1 MNVNGS
7 VTENTNIKTPIL
19 FDAIDEK
26 YFSDFESI
34 SSAEELEKIGNN
46 VNGAVKISNKLE
58 LNRGLNLNGA
68 LQTEG
73 DLIIGGPAF
82 NANNAIIVSE
92 TGNVTLKSD
101 NISFS
106 GLIYLPYGTLT
117 IEGDNVNLN
126 NVCIIADKIN
136 IKAKYNLNINSNRE
150 LIKFVDKNAVYEDNK
165 LYIFLLGG
173 SKSLHS
179 YEPLKNI
186 GAKIYNANNANEF
199 CDMVLTDME

>member
-165 LYIFLLGG
+165 LISYIYLQKERL
-173 SKSLHS
+173 
-179 YEPLKNI
+179 
-186 GAKIYNANNANEF
+186 
-199 CDMVLTDME
+199 MELSSQSSGTLI